1 MNIPN
6 EILNMDVS
14 ENTEQQTTQV
24 IEVINVLTKQLQAVV
39 LYCYFMLIDSALCI
53 IFMFHFLIHPHVKT
67 II

>member
-1 MNIPN
+1 MNIPS

-53 IFMFHFLIHPHVKT
+53 CFTFLFTHM
-67 II
+67 

>member
-1 MNIPN
+1 VNIPN

-24 IEVINVLTKQLQAVV
+24 IEVINVFTKQLQAVV

-53 IFMFHFLIHPHVKT
+53 ILMFHFLIHPDVKT

>member
-53 IFMFHFLIHPHVKT
+53 ILMFHFLIHPHVKT